1 MDFGITSVAAITVIA
16 YLACAGIKATAL
28 DNKWL
33 PLIAGAVGGL
43 LGVLCMYTMPDFPVS
58 DIVSAIAVGIVSG
71 LAATGL
77 NQAGKQLG
85 ATIAAEANS
94 AAVIGV
100 SPATAND
107 VVTVDKA
114 ATARESETAAGAAA
128 ESKGEKNA

>member
-1 MDFGITSVAAITVIA
+1 MDFGIASVAAITVIA
-16 YLACAGIKATAL
+16 YLVCAGIRATSL

-43 LGVLCMYTMPDFPVS
+43 LGVLCMYTMSDFPVS

-85 ATIAAEANS
+85 ATIAADAS
-94 AAVIGV
+94 SGSVIGV
-100 SPATAND
+100 SPATTNN
-107 VVTVDKA
+107 VVTVDKV
-114 ATARESETAAGAAA
+114 ATAREGET
-128 ESKGEKNA
+128 SGEGNDAR